1 MNAALNFPLALLTSL
16 LMTLSFPRF
25 DLPWLM
31 PVALTP
37 LLLAAAREPRW
48 GWRFLAG
55 WLAGAATLAGV
66 TDWIRFVVSVHGG
79 LGVWGGWAVFLLFCL
94 VKGFYF
100 GVFALLAG
108 PAMGLWWAIPAVAA
122 IWVGVDISFGTILF
136 QWVTLGN
143 AGSGMSIPMRL
154 APYTGVHGL
163 SFVFMMMSTA
173 LALVAL
179 RRPRWQLVFLL
190 ALPALI
196 LLPPL
201 PEPEDGAAKAVVL
214 QPNIDE
220 TLEWT
225 TESVAKAERELG
237 LLTMRAALRSGSR
250 KPDLLIW
257 PELPAPFYYYDDVDF
272 RRLANG
278 LARATRA
285 SFLLGTV
292 ARTSAGAPLNSALL
306 LSDAGEPVARYDKIH
321 LVPFGEYVPWPFGF
335 FNKITREAGDF
346 APGTEVVTAPA
357 GGHIIGSF
365 ICYESAFPT
374 LARQL
379 TRNGAQVL
387 FNLSNDGYF
396 GRSASARGQHLLVV
410 RMRAA
415 ENARWI
421 VRATNDGI
429 TASVDPAGR
438 VVKRL
443 PSFVETADTLPYS
456 YRTELTFYTRFGD
469 WFGWSCAAIGA
480 AAFLIAVKTSKRL
493 R

>member
-1 MNAALNFPLALLTSL
+1 MSVVVNFLLALLTSV

-37 LLLAAAREPRW
+37 LLIAASRERRW
-48 GWRFLAG
+48 LWRFLVG
-55 WLAGAATLAGV
+55 WLAGAGTLAGV

-79 LGVWGGWAVFLLFCL
+79 LGTLGGWGVFLLFCL

-100 GVFALLAG
+100 GVFAMLAG
-108 PAMGLWWAIPAVAA
+108 PVLRLWWAVPAIAA
-122 IWVGVDISFGTILF
+122 LWVGVDISFGTILF

-143 AGSGMSIPMRL
+143 AGSDMSIPMRL

-163 SFVFMMMSTA
+163 SFVFMMMATA
-173 LALVAL
+173 LALVIL

-196 LLPPL
+196 LLPTL
-201 PEPEDGAAKAVVL
+201 PEPQDGTARAVVL

-225 TESVAKAERELG
+225 RESLEKSERELA
-237 LLTMRAALRSGSR
+237 LLTMRAALRSAAK

-272 RRLANG
+272 RQLAGG
-278 LARATRA
+278 LARAA
-285 SFLLGTV
+285 HSSFLLGTV
-292 ARTSAGAPLNSALL
+292 ARASSGAPLNSALL
-306 LSDAGEPVARYDKIH
+306 LSDSGEPVARYDKIH

-335 FNKITREAGDF
+335 FNKITKEAGDF
-346 APGTEVVTAPA
+346 APGTRVVIAPV
-357 GGHIIGSF
+357 GRHTIGSF
-365 ICYESAFPT
+365 ICYESAFPS
-374 LARQL
+374 LVRQL
-379 TRNGAQVL
+379 TRNGAEVL

-443 PSFVETADTLPYS
+443 PSFVEMADELPYS
-456 YRTELTFYTRFGD
+456 YEKGQTFYTRHGD
-469 WFGWSCAAIGA
+469 WFGWSCAVVGA
-480 AAFLIAVKTSKRL
+480 AAVAIAL
-493 R
+493 RGQR